1 MFCSTKDST
10 VHAVVVGPSIAA
22 DAAVALA
29 AEQTKNK
36 RLGDLLAAQSETG
49 ATS

>member
-1 MFCSTKDST
+1 MFCSNIDST
-10 VHAVVVGPSIAA
+10 VHAIVVGPSIAA

-36 RLGDLLAAQSETG
+36 RLGGLVAALSESGT
-49 ATS
+49 AS